1 MADLHIP
8 EITDVRLKQ
17 LYSRIKPVMK
27 KAGSGELYW
36 LREFS
41 DDELRHVAY
50 TWGDNF
56 DRRVPDGTIAPIKG
70 KDFRCLHRYGFQGFF
85 KPSIAEVLA
94 QIDPRLLGVV
104 VAFEIIK
111 SPSTEAD
118 LRKDPFTSAAF
129 NEGFHVS
136 TVRLYKIA

>member
-1 MADLHIP
+1 MTDLQIP
-8 EITDVRLKQ
+8 EITDERLRQ

-27 KAGSGELYW
+27 KAGSNELYW

-41 DDELRHVAY
+41 DEELRRVAY
-50 TWGDNF
+50 NWGDNF
-56 DRRVPDGTIAPIKG
+56 DKPVYEGKITPIKG
-70 KDFRCLHRYGFQGFF
+70 KDFKCLHRYGFQGFF

-94 QIDPRLLGVV
+94 QIDPKLLSIV
-104 VAFEIIK
+104 VAFEIIS
-111 SPSTEAD
+111 SPHTEAD
-118 LRKDPFTSAAF
+118 FYKDPFTRAAF